1 LTIFA
6 RVAGTGSSLPDRILT
21 NQELESMVDTSDEWI
36 QSRTGISERRIAAE
50 GETTCDLAEKASL
63 NAMDAAGV
71 DPLDI
76 DLVVLATTTPDQVFP
91 STACLLQERLK
102 ISNNSPAF
110 DVQAVCSGFIYALD
124 LANKFITGGNVKCAL
139 VVGAETFSRIIDWT
153 DRNTCVLFGDGA
165 GAVVLKADQ
174 ESGITSSILH
184 ANGAY
189 NTLLHVPHGVSK
201 GFDRVQAGGAF
212 TQMQGSE
219 VFKFAVRA
227 LGDIVDEVLEKE
239 GLSKNDID
247 WLVPHQANI
256 RIISASAKRLGI
268 SLDKVIVTIER
279 HGNTSAASVPLA
291 FDEAVREGKIK
302 RGQRVIMEALGG
314 GFTWGA
320 VLMVY

>member
-1 LTIFA
+1 
-6 RVAGTGSSLPDRILT
+6 
-21 NQELESMVDTSDEWI
+21 
-36 QSRTGISERRIAAE
+36 
-50 GETTCDLAEKASL
+50 
-63 NAMDAAGV
+63 
-71 DPLDI
+71 
-76 DLVVLATTTPDQVFP
+76 
-91 STACLLQERLK
+91 
-102 ISNNSPAF
+102 
-110 DVQAVCSGFIYALD
+110 
-124 LANKFITGGNVKCAL
+124 
-139 VVGAETFSRIIDWT
+139 
-153 DRNTCVLFGDGA
+153 
-165 GAVVLKADQ
+165 
-174 ESGITSSILH
+174 
-184 ANGAY
+184 
-189 NTLLHVPHGVSK
+189 VSK

-268 SLDKVIVTIER
+268 SLDKIIVTIER

>member
-1 LTIFA
+1 
-6 RVAGTGSSLPDRILT
+6 
-21 NQELESMVDTSDEWI
+21 
-36 QSRTGISERRIAAE
+36 
-50 GETTCDLAEKASL
+50 
-63 NAMDAAGV
+63 
-71 DPLDI
+71 
-76 DLVVLATTTPDQVFP
+76 
-91 STACLLQERLK
+91 
-102 ISNNSPAF
+102 
-110 DVQAVCSGFIYALD
+110 
-124 LANKFITGGNVKCAL
+124 
-139 VVGAETFSRIIDWT
+139 
-153 DRNTCVLFGDGA
+153 
-165 GAVVLKADQ
+165 
-174 ESGITSSILH
+174 
-184 ANGAY
+184 
-189 NTLLHVPHGVSK
+189 
-201 GFDRVQAGGAF
+201 
-212 TQMQGSE
+212 E

-268 SLDKVIVTIER
+268 SLDKIIVTIER